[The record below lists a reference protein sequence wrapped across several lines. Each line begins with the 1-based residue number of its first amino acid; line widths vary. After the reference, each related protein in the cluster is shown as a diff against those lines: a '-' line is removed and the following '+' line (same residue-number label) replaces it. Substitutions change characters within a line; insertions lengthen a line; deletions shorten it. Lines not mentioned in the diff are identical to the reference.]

1 MSVDIVKFAFVGGEV
16 SPSYYGRSDL
26 EKFDLA
32 LAEAENWF
40 VDYHGGLSNSPGLEF
55 VDYVKND
62 NFPTKFFAFRF
73 SSSIA
78 NTNVILFGKD
88 YIRFIQ
94 DGAYVLEAELSIA
107 SISAASPGVV
117 ETTNP
122 HAYITGD
129 WVKFPLVGE
138 MTQLAGRTCSI
149 TVLSV
154 TTFSLQD
161 VFGNDLDT
169 SAFTAYVSGGT
180 VSRIYTLS
188 SPYNT
193 NDLVNVR
200 CSQIRDVLRFTHKN
214 YPVYNLIRNDSA
226 DWELE
231 LNEFRNILEIP
242 VITSTQTLSADGRSV
257 GFVVT
262 QVNQEG
268 IESAASDYT
277 FMTNVAAY
285 ESATG
290 GEAGAII
297 YWSPVVGAAYY
308 KIYRT
313 RILRNTNA
321 LSRSYQVGYIG
332 QSKGGL
338 FVDTGLTPDFTQTPP
353 VQNNPFANSAITSVD
368 VINGGSGYTNSSD
381 LTVTDPNP
389 LAAGFIGYA
398 VIATTPSSASGPVV
412 GIIVVNEG
420 YGYTNPT
427 FSLTDGSGV
436 VLEANIGPSIGNYP
450 AISTVYQQRQVYAA
464 TKNKPLT
471 LFGSRPGQ
479 LSNMSTSEILL
490 ANDAY
495 EHEIDSEDVSPIRNL
510 TSVRGGLIVQNAAT
524 TWLATGS
531 NGIITATSVQADE
544 QSSGGS
550 TEVPTLKVE
559 SDVLY
564 LEGTGGRV
572 TQIAYNDVAK
582 IYQGTDLSLLA
593 NHLISPDRQI
603 ENWCYASEPHKLI
616 WAQRSD
622 GVMLNMTIIK
632 EQQVYAFS
640 RRVTRGKF
648 IDVISLEEDRNSTV
662 YTMVERYIN
671 GRYTKFIEKISSRTF
686 THVED
691 AFFVDCGLRLGTTWP
706 DARIQIAATEGDGV
720 QVDAESPIFAA
731 GDVGKILRFGGG
743 KMRVATYSNAYSITV
758 NIVRDITEIVP
769 FSNPVQV
776 KRAESGQWSLDAE
789 VTTIRGLEHLEGEA
803 VSVLADGNVVKGLA
817 VTGGSITLPQAASR
831 VAVGLKY
838 RSLAKNLPLNVD
850 GLTLENKR
858 QRITGMAMRLNN
870 TRGLTGGNSLNALY
884 ALKLRTGEDYGEATE
899 LKSGMTTL
907 LVEPIWD
914 NEVTSYLVQ
923 DDPLPATV
931 LGYVLETEL
940 GDDTK

>member
-122 HAYITGD
+122 HAYATGD
-129 WVKFPLVGE
+129 WVKFPSVGE

-169 SAFTAYVSGGT
+169 SAFTTYVSDGT
-180 VSRIYTLS
+180 VSRIYTLV
-188 SPYNT
+188 SPYSSYDLT
-193 NDLVNVR
+193 NLR
-200 CSQIRDVLRFTHKN
+200 SSQIRDVIRLTHNN
-214 YPVYNLIRNDSA
+214 YPVYNLVRNDSA
-226 DWELE
+226 DWEIELE
-231 LNEFRNILEIP
+231 DFTHTLEVPI
-242 VITSTQTLSADGRSV
+242 ITSGTTLNGGSLSV
-257 GFVVT
+257 GFVIT

-268 IESAASDYT
+268 VESSGSDYH
-277 FMTNVAAY
+277 FQTNVVKY
-285 ESATG
+285 DDVDG
-290 GEAGAII
+290 GVLLVWPPI
-297 YWSPVVGAAYY
+297 VGAAYY

-313 RILRNTNA
+313 RIIRDTTA
-321 LSRSYQVGYIG
+321 ISRSYQVGYIG
-332 QSKGGL
+332 QSKGGH
-338 FVDTGLTPDFTQTPP
+338 FVDNGITPDFAQTPP
-353 VQNNPFANSAITSVD
+353 TRNNPFANGAITSVD
-368 VINGGSGYTNSSD
+368 VMNGGSGYTNSSA
-381 LTVTDPNP
+381 LTAVDPNP
-389 LAAGFIGYA
+389 SAAGFIGYA
-398 VIATTPSSASGPVV
+398 IIQTSTTSSAGPVV
-412 GIIVVNEG
+412 GIFVVDG
-420 YGYTNPT
+420 GHDYTNPS
-427 FSLTDGSGV
+427 FSLTGGSGV
-436 VLEANIGPSIGNYP
+436 VLSANIGPTTGNYP
-450 AISTVYQQRQVYAA
+450 AVSSVYQQRQVYAA

-471 LFGSRPGQ
+471 LFGTKPGQ
-479 LSNMSTSEILL
+479 LSNMATSEILI

-495 EHEIDSEDVSPIRNL
+495 EHEVDSEDVSPIRNL

-524 TWLATGS
+524 TWLASGS
-531 NGIITATSVQADE
+531 NGIISATNVQIDP

-564 LEGTGGRV
+564 LEGAGGRV

-671 GRYTKFIEKISSRTF
+671 GRYTKFIEKVSSRTF

-758 NIVRDITEIVP
+758 NIVRDITETVP

-803 VSVLADGNVVKGLA
+803 VSVLADGNVVKGLT
-817 VTGGSITLPQAASR
+817 VIGGSITLPQAASR

-850 GLTLENKR
+850 GMTLENKR
-858 QRITGMAMRLNN
+858 QRVTGIAMRLNN
-870 TRGLTGGNSLNALY
+870 TRGLTGGNSLSTLY

>member
-1 MSVDIVKFAFVGGEV
+1 MTVDIVKFAFVGGEV

-40 VDYHGGLSNSPGLEF
+40 VDYHGGLSNSPGTEF

-73 SSSIA
+73 SSNIA

-107 SISAASPGVV
+107 SISKASPGVV
-117 ETTNP
+117 ETTDP
-122 HAYITGD
+122 HGYASGD
-129 WVKFPLVGE
+129 WIKFPTVGE
-138 MTQLAGRTCSI
+138 MIELSGRTCSI

-161 VFGNDLDT
+161 VFGNDLNT
-169 SAFTAYVSGGT
+169 SAFTTYVSGGT
-180 VSRIYTLS
+180 ISRIYTLD
-188 SPYNT
+188 SPYSSY
-193 NDLVNVR
+193 DLSR
-200 CSQIRDVLRFTHKN
+200 LRHSQIRDVLRFTHNK

-226 DWELE
+226 DWEIEIEDFTHTLE
-231 LNEFRNILEIP
+231 VP
-242 VITSTQTLSADGRSV
+242 VITNGTSLNGGGYST

-262 QVNQEG
+262 HVNQEG
-268 IESAASDYT
+268 VESSGSDYH
-277 FMTNVAAY
+277 FQNNVENY
-285 ESATG
+285 ESGPGTG
-290 GEAGAII
+290 GVLLTWPPI
-297 YWSPVVGAAYY
+297 VGAAYY

-313 RILRNTNA
+313 RIIRDTTA

-332 QSKGGL
+332 QSKGGH
-338 FVDTGLTPDFTQTPP
+338 FVDNGITPDFAQTPP
-353 VQNNPFANSAITSVD
+353 TRNNPFANGKITSVD
-368 VINGGSGYTNSSD
+368 VINGGLSYTNSSA

-389 LAAGFIGYA
+389 NAAGFIGYA
-398 VIATTPSSASGPVV
+398 VIATSISSSSGPVV
-412 GIIVVNEG
+412 GIIVVDG
-420 YGYTNPT
+420 GHDYTNPT
-427 FSLTDGSGV
+427 FSLTVGSGV
-436 VLEANIGPSIGNYP
+436 VLSANIGETVGNYP
-450 AISTVYQQRQVYAA
+450 AISTVYQQRQIYLA
-464 TKNKPLT
+464 TKNQPLT
-471 LFGSRPGQ
+471 MFGSRPGQ
-479 LSNMSTSEILL
+479 LSNMATSEILI

-495 EHEIDSEDVSPIRNL
+495 EHEVDSEDVSPLLNAVA
-510 TSVRGGLIVQNAAT
+510 VRGGLIIQNAAT
-524 TWLATGS
+524 TWLVSGT
-531 NGIITATSVQADE
+531 NGIISATNVQIDP

-550 TEVPTLKVE
+550 TDVPAIKVE
-559 SDVLY
+559 SDLLY
-564 LEGTGGRV
+564 LEGAGGRV
-572 TQIAYNDVAK
+572 TQIGYNDTVK

-593 NHLISPDRQI
+593 NHLITPNKQI

-622 GVMLNMTIIK
+622 GVMINMTIIK

-648 IDVISLEEDRNSTV
+648 LDVISLEEDRNSTV

-671 GRYTKFIEKISSRTF
+671 GRYTKFIEKVASRAF
-686 THVED
+686 DHVED
-691 AFFVDCGLRLGTTWP
+691 AFFMDCGLRLGITYP
-706 DARIQIAATEGDGV
+706 DARIQIAATDGDGV

-743 KMRVATYSNAYSITV
+743 KMRVATYANAYSITV
-758 NIVRDITEIVP
+758 NIIRPITLTVP
-769 FSNPVQV
+769 FSDPVLVQ
-776 KRAESGQWSLDAE
+776 RADSGDWSLDSE
-789 VTTIRGLEHLEGEA
+789 VTVIRGLDHIEGEY
-803 VSVLADGNVVKGLA
+803 VSALADGNVVKGLR
-817 VTGGSITLPQAASR
+817 VVNGSITLPKAASR
-831 VAVGLKY
+831 VAIGLKY

-850 GLTLENKR
+850 GLSTENKR
-858 QRITGMAMRLNN
+858 KRITAIAMRLNN
-870 TRGLTGGNSLNALY
+870 TRGLTGGNSLSALY

-914 NEVTSYLVQ
+914 SEVTSYLVQ
-923 DDPLPATV
+923 DDPLPATI
-931 LGYVLETEL
+931 LGYVLEAEL